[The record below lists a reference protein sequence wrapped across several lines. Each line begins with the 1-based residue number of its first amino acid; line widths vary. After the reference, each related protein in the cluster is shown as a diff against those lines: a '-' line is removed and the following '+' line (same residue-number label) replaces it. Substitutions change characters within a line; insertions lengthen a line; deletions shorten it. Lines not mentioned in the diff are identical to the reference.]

1 MSATSLPARALIGA
15 VRFYQRFISPA
26 LPPTCRF
33 YPSCSAYALEA
44 VQVHGAAKG
53 TWLAVRRLLRC
64 HPWHPGGVDP
74 VPPRTPAPNADP
86 HDDSAEKREEQAPC

>member
-1 MSATSLPARALIGA
+1 VSPAARALAAA
-15 VRFYQRFISPA
+15 VRFYRRFISPA

-44 VQVHGAAKG
+44 LQVHGALRG
-53 TWLAVRRLLRC
+53 TRLAVLRLLRC

-74 VPPRTPAPNADP
+74 VPPAASTAPNADP
-86 HDDSAEKREEQAPC
+86 HADSADKREEQAPC

>member
-1 MSATSLPARALIGA
+1 MSPSPVARVLIGT
-15 VRFYQRFISPA
+15 VRFYQRWISPN

-53 TWLAVRRLLRC
+53 TWLALLRLLRC

-74 VPPRTPAPNADP
+74 VPPRAPADHPGPD
-86 HDDSAEKREEQAPC
+86 HCTEKCEEQAPC